1 MEGVQPWF
9 VDMDLHPV
17 VPTPISEGTD
27 TAFAT
32 RFRQA
37 ILSQPGDPPC
47 FVPPHVDYAGDDEIM
62 SLAEQHIPWPGPA
75 RARMLVDVA
84 FMHASRGYHIVR
96 RSSVLEALEQSLS
109 NPSWRDPVMEC
120 KLRALFGLGEMCA
133 SKFVP
138 PNRPFPGLAHF
149 AQATKMLNYLGEWPT
164 LDLIEIRLILVGVIS
179 LLSQHV

>member
-1 MEGVQPWF
+1 MEGQPWF
-9 VDMDLHPV
+9 VDMGLPQA
-17 VPTPISEGTD
+17 PTPISEGTD

-32 RFRQA
+32 RFRRA
-37 ILSQPGDPPC
+37 ISHPDDPPC

-62 SLAEQHIPWPGPA
+62 SLAEQHTPWPKPA

-96 RSSVLEALEQSLS
+96 RSSILEALEESLS
-109 NPSWRDPVMEC
+109 NPNWRDPVMEC

-138 PNRPFPGLAHF
+138 PNQSFPGLSHF
-149 AQATKMLNYLGEWPT
+149 AQATKILNYLGEWPT
-164 LDLIEIRLILVGVIS
+164 LDLIEIRLILVS
-179 LLSQHV
+179 LDWSPRL